1 MLTRA
6 PCRKNYSAR
15 STRCPAKWKVME
27 GFLKAVALSSVIY
40 VSIEF
45 FAGFFEMDSAHLLAG
60 FALFLA
66 CRSDL
71 RIDELEE
78 KK

>member
-1 MLTRA
+1 MI
-6 PCRKNYSAR
+6 Y
-15 STRCPAKWKVME
+15 
-27 GFLKAVALSSVIY
+27 LKAVAPFSVIY

-45 FAGFFEMDSAHLLAG
+45 FSGFFGIDSAHLLAG
-60 FALFLA
+60 LALFLV

-78 KK
+78 NK

>member
-1 MLTRA
+1 MI
-6 PCRKNYSAR
+6 Y
-15 STRCPAKWKVME
+15 
-27 GFLKAVALSSVIY
+27 LKTLAMFSVIY
-40 VSIEF
+40 LSIEF

-66 CRSDL
+66 CQSDR

-78 KK
+78 KQ